1 MNSENYAEINL
12 CCRFHKESKLNNICW
27 KFKVIDEVIAKSF
40 HWCIS
45 KFMLTSTEILG
56 QRSYGK

>member
-12 CCRFHKESKLNNICW
+12 CCQRIQSKYICW

-40 HWCIS
+40 HWGIS
-45 KFMLTSTEILG
+45 KFMLTPTEILG
-56 QRSYGK
+56 KRSYGK